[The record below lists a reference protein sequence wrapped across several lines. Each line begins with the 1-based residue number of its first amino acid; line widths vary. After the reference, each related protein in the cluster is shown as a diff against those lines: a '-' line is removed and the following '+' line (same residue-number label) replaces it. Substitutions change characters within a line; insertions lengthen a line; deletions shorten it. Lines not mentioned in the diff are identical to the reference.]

1 MLVVHQIFDKC
12 YLHPTMHAIAYVFNW
27 ASVWIN
33 PIIYIVAQRKYQV
46 EKKESMSRNISILM
60 FLRMQ

>member
-1 MLVVHQIFDKC
+1 MMVVHHQIFDKC

-46 EKKESMSRNISILM
+46 EKKA
-60 FLRMQ
+60 

>member
-1 MLVVHQIFDKC
+1 
-12 YLHPTMHAIAYVFNW
+12 MHAIAYVFNW

>member
-1 MLVVHQIFDKC
+1 
-12 YLHPTMHAIAYVFNW
+12 MHAIAYVFNW

-46 EKKESMSRNISILM
+46 KKKA
-60 FLRMQ
+60 

>member
-1 MLVVHQIFDKC
+1 MIYFTHILKMLVVHQIFDKC
-12 YLHPTMHAIAYVFNW
+12 YLHPTMHPIAYVFNW

-46 EKKESMSRNISILM
+46 EKKA
-60 FLRMQ
+60 